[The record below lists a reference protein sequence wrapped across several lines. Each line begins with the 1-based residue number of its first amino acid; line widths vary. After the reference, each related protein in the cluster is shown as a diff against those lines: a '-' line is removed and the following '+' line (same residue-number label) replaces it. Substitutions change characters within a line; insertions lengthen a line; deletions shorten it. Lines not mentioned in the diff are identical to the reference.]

1 LSIRRADSLDEKI
14 KKAKQVASKLLGDK
28 SKGIEPQNISQ
39 VTKSMG
45 FKSTKSTYFY
55 RDLAVENGFLQLDKD
70 GKPVIGIKSQ
80 LGAFKEFS
88 KNHILLEDE
97 LVSYWYKKQLNKKG
111 GKGITISKDMLS
123 MLERFFNTL
132 RITPEML
139 IIEKSNRV
147 VEDYRD
153 EFLQHYRDGT
163 DKRKDIGMK
172 RGNIATLNLRINY
185 TLASFCAVNGI
196 SWARGD
202 PAMSRKIVGHG
213 QYAKE
218 RLSDEEFV
226 KSEEFLLEKF
236 GLDSDEY
243 RWFWVGIET
252 CSRFGALESM
262 KLQFD
267 SLIGKNGRETLIM
280 QAYESKTKEKNGGMW
295 EKYIKRSQ
303 TIESL
308 KLLKARGGTRIFE
321 NVEKLSKIK
330 FKHKMQ
336 DGMKAIFS
344 HIGKDPD
351 SYYFKKPTHILR
363 HLGAQRLLAKGNF
376 TNHVL
381 VAKVGGWH
389 TVDELINSYGDM
401 PPDIVNQEL
410 DKYDY

>member
-1 LSIRRADSLDEKI
+1 MSIGRADSLDEKEI
-14 KKAKQVASKLLGDK
+14 KAKMVANKLLGD
-28 SKGIEPQNISQ
+28 SSRQIEPQNISQ
-39 VTKSMG
+39 VTKAMG

-55 RDLAVENGFLQLDKD
+55 RDLAIKLGYLEIDENGKAILPKISSMAQ
-70 GKPVIGIKSQ
+70 
-80 LGAFKEFS
+80 FKQFS
-88 KNHILLEDE
+88 KDHVILNDPLI
-97 LVSYWYKKQLNKKG
+97 SYWYKKQLSKKG
-111 GKGITISKDMLS
+111 GKGIKVGKDMLN

-132 RITPEML
+132 KITPEML

-153 EFLQHYRDGT
+153 DFLDHFRNAT
-163 DKRKDIGMK
+163 DQRQNTGAK
-172 RGNIATLNLRINY
+172 RGDIASINLRINY
-185 TLASFCAVNGI
+185 ALASFCAVNNI

-213 QYAKE
+213 KYAKE
-218 RLSDEEFV
+218 RLSEEEFT
-226 KSEEFLLEKF
+226 KANQFLIDTY

-243 RWFWVGIET
+243 RWFWIGIET

-267 SLIGKNGRETLIM
+267 SIIGKNGKETLIM
-280 QAYESKTKEKNGGMW
+280 QAYEAKTKEKNGGMW

-308 KLLKARGGTRIFE
+308 KLLKSRNGTRIYE
-321 NVEKLSKIK
+321 NKENYSKGK
-330 FKHKMQ
+330 FKTKMQ
-336 DGMKAIFS
+336 DGMKAIFT
-344 HIGKDPD
+344 HLGKDPQG
-351 SYYFKKPTHILR
+351 YYFKKPTHILR
-363 HLGAQRLLAKGNF
+363 HLGAQRLLQKGNF

-389 TVDELINSYGDM
+389 TVDELIKSYGDM